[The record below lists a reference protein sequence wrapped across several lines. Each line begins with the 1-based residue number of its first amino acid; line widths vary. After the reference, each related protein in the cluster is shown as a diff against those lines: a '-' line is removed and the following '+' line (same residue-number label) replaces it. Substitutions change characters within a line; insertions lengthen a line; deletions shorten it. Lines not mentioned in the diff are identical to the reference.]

1 MFGVWLTLNQV
12 FDGIRVSLCLV
23 FLIYASWSDHK
34 TREVSNMVWAIL
46 APSAL
51 ALTAFQFFMFAPE
64 SLQTCVLSFAITSAL
79 ALALFY
85 AGAFGGA
92 DAKALICLSLAL
104 PVYPTHL
111 LQQPYGFVSPLFP
124 ITVFTNGVL
133 LAALSVFYAL
143 LRNLLWKSRNEKGI
157 FEGLDKESFGRK
169 ILTLLCGYKVKI
181 SKLEKGE
188 HLYPLEDVY
197 VNETGESRR
206 KLLVFPKDE
215 ERGEI
220 VARILEAADEGKIEN
235 EVWATPGLPML
246 IFITAGLIVALAYGD
261 IVWIILRSILV

>member
-1 MFGVWLTLNQV
+1 
-12 FDGIRVSLCLV
+12 
-23 FLIYASWSDHK
+23 
-34 TREVSNMVWAIL
+34 MVWVIL

-51 ALTAFQFFMFAPE
+51 ALTSFQFLMFAPQ
-64 SLQTCVLSFAITSAL
+64 SLYIYALSFAITSAL
-79 ALALFY
+79 ALVFFY

-104 PVYPTHL
+104 PAYPLHL
-111 LQQPYGFVSPLFP
+111 LPQPYGFGYSLFP
-124 ITVFTNGVL
+124 ITVFTNAVL

-143 LRNLLWKSRNEKGI
+143 LRNLLWKSRNEKGF
-157 FEGLDKESFGRK
+157 FEGLEKESVGRK

-188 HLYPLEDVY
+188 HLYPLEDVN

-215 ERGEI
+215 EREEI
-220 VARILEAADEGKIEN
+220 LARISEAVDEGKIEN
-235 EVWATPGLPML
+235 HVWATPGLPML
-246 IFITAGLIVALAYGD
+246 IFITAGLIVALACGD

>member
-1 MFGVWLTLNQV
+1 
-12 FDGIRVSLCLV
+12 
-23 FLIYASWSDHK
+23 
-34 TREVSNMVWAIL
+34 MVWAIL

-64 SLQTCVLSFAITSAL
+64 SLQIYVLSFVITSAL

-92 DAKALICLSLAL
+92 DAKALICLSLVL
-104 PVYPTHL
+104 PVYPVHL
-111 LQQPYGFVSPLFP
+111 LQQPYGFVSPIFP
-124 ITVFTNGVL
+124 ITIFTNAVL

-143 LRNLLWKSRNEKGI
+143 LRNLLWKSKTKRGL
-157 FEGLDKESFGRK
+157 FEGLEKESVGRK
-169 ILTLLCGYKVKI
+169 ILALLCGYKIRI
-181 SKLEKGE
+181 SKLKKVE
-188 HLYPLEDVY
+188 HLYPLEDLY
-197 VNETGESRR
+197 VNETGENRR

-215 ERGEI
+215 EREEI
-220 VARILEAADEGKIEN
+220 VARILEAADEGKLEN

-261 IVWIILRSILV
+261 IVWIILRSVLV

>member
-1 MFGVWLTLNQV
+1 
-12 FDGIRVSLCLV
+12 
-23 FLIYASWSDHK
+23 
-34 TREVSNMVWAIL
+34 MVWAIL

-51 ALTAFQFFMFAPE
+51 ALTSLQFFMFTTELLDIYA
-64 SLQTCVLSFAITSAL
+64 LSFLITSAL

-92 DAKALICLSLAL
+92 DAKALMCLALAL
-104 PVYPTHL
+104 PSYPTHL

-124 ITVFTNGVL
+124 ITVFTNAVL
-133 LAALSVFYAL
+133 LAVISVFYAL
-143 LRNLLWKSRNEKGI
+143 FRNILWKSRNKRGL
-157 FEGLDKESFGRK
+157 FEGLEKESVGRK

-181 SKLEKGE
+181 SKLEKRH

-197 VNETGESRR
+197 VNETEESRR

-215 ERGEI
+215 ERKNIIERLLK
-220 VARILEAADEGKIEN
+220 ATDEGKLEN

-246 IFITAGLIVALAYGD
+246 IFITAGLIVALACGD
-261 IVWIILRSILV
+261 IVWILLRSVLV

>member
-1 MFGVWLTLNQV
+1 MLGERFAMNEV
-12 FDGIRVSLCLV
+12 FDGVRIVLCLS
-23 FLIYASWSDHK
+23 FLIYASWSDYK
-34 TREVSNMVWAIL
+34 TREVSNMVWVVL
-46 APSAL
+46 APSAF

-64 SLQTCVLSFAITSAL
+64 SLQTFVLSFAITSAL

-92 DAKALICLSLAL
+92 DAKALMCLSLAL
-104 PVYPTHL
+104 PTYPLHL
-111 LQQPYGFVSPLFP
+111 LQQPWFISPLFP

-133 LAALSVFYAL
+133 LSALSVVYAL
-143 LRNLLWKSRNEKGI
+143 FRNLLWKSKTKKGI
-157 FEGLDKESFGRK
+157 FEGLEEESVGRK
-169 ILTLLCGYKVKI
+169 ILTLLCGYKAKI
-181 SKLEKGE
+181 STLEKRE

-215 ERGEI
+215 ERED
-220 VARILEAADEGKIEN
+220 ILERLLTAADEGKLEN

-261 IVWIILRSILV
+261 IVWAVLSSVLK

>member
-1 MFGVWLTLNQV
+1 VNEV
-12 FDGIRVSLCLV
+12 FDGVRIFLCLG
-23 FLIYASWSDHK
+23 FLIYASWSDCK
-34 TREVSNMVWAIL
+34 TREVSNVVWAIL
-46 APSAL
+46 APSAF
-51 ALTAFQFFMFAPE
+51 ALTTFQFLMLRPE
-64 SLQTCVLSFAITSAL
+64 SLYTFVLSFAITSAL

-104 PVYPTHL
+104 PTYPTHL
-111 LQQPYGFVSPLFP
+111 LQQSLFVSPIFP

-133 LAALSVFYAL
+133 LASLSVVYAL
-143 LRNLLWKSRNEKGI
+143 LRNLLWKGRNKKGL
-157 FEGLDKESFGRK
+157 FEGLEKETVGHK
-169 ILTLLCGYKVKI
+169 ILALLCGYKVKI
-181 SKLEKGE
+181 SKLERVA

-197 VNETGESRR
+197 ANEKVESKR

-215 ERGEI
+215 EREDI
-220 VARILEAADEGKIEN
+220 VERLLKAADEGELN

-261 IVWIILRSILV
+261 IVWVVLASVLK